1 MEVTGNRLLY
11 EARIWTAEAT
21 ARLVSSDGA
30 IGGLEALR
38 EVAWNSAT
46 CAANGGFAVVHAQ
59 EPDSMETGLLR
70 TDGLPE
76 GTGVPFV
83 PGIQGTGY
91 WEPPAVPFGSGWLL
105 GTPQGLWES
114 DGTEDGS
121 FLADAIDPVVRQA
134 ILATKTPKRNL
145 FISDPPR

>member
-1 MEVTGNRLLY
+1 
-11 EARIWTAEAT
+11 
-21 ARLVSSDGA
+21 
-30 IGGLEALR
+30 
-38 EVAWNSAT
+38 
-46 CAANGGFAVVHAQ
+46 
-59 EPDSMETGLLR
+59 METGLLR

-114 DGTEDGS
+114 AVGQ
-121 FLADAIDPVVRQA
+121 ADLVPWAYEPVGVTGATPLRQTVS
-134 ILATKTPKRNL
+134 LSCL
-145 FISDPPR
+145 SLV